1 MKDYRSLE
9 HKIRDMYVEA
19 AVARGTALRQK
30 VVNVGRP
37 DTAEDPTDTKS
48 TLAKQGKIE
57 KKIIEGK
64 VPDNWEENSKSKR
77 VATAKKLADDA
88 MDHDSTDKIVPHVP
102 KITEAFKTDTPAKQD
117 GDMDDMDA
125 KKLTGGKT
133 DVDLHPKTDDR
144 VEDQSEEDKVSK
156 KATKKVNKEI
166 GQTGA
171 KGVKEMHNPT
181 KNFGLSDSLIEATRK
196 VMTPVVEADQ
206 IDEKLVG
213 GQKKLDK
220 NHNGKLDGQDFK
232 MLRKEEAVAEGNA
245 DNKEKKNAAVA
256 AVGAKNKDGHY
267 LNKMNPAVADKIR
280 GREKMSGVDRKHYG
294 EEVVSEGPTSP
305 VVKKEKFDTADMVA
319 KFKAKGGT
327 VTKGKTAA
335 AYGAKVPK
343 RTKAMKEDVELSAEE
358 MARIEAIIAEINL

>member
-30 VVNVGRP
+30 VANVGRP
-37 DTAEDPTDTKS
+37 DTAENPTDTKS
-48 TLAKQGKIE
+48 TLAKQGEIE

-64 VPDNWEENSKSKR
+64 GPDNWEENSKSKR
-77 VATAKKLADDA
+77 VATTKKLADDA

-102 KITEAFKTDTPAKQD
+102 KITEAFKIDTPAKQD

-171 KGVKEMHNPT
+171 RGVKEMHNPT
-181 KNFGLSDSLIEATRK
+181 KNFGLSDSLIEAARK

-206 IDEKLVG
+206 IDELSKQALGNYIKAATADVG
-213 GQKKLDK
+213 VKGAEVARHHDRAMAVIHQMRKGDHSNSKQGKKDWDRSEK
-220 NHNGKLDGQDFK
+220 AFGKSWNRQGHI
-232 MLRKEEAVAEGNA
+232 
-245 DNKEKKNAAVA
+245 EKA
-256 AVGAKNKDGHY
+256 
-267 LNKMNPAVADKIR
+267 
-280 GREKMSGVDRKHYG
+280 VDRLTK

-305 VVKKEKFDTADMVA
+305 VVKKEKFDSADMIP
-319 KFKAKGGT
+319 KFKAKGDT

-343 RTKAMKEDVELSAEE
+343 RTKAMKEDVELSVEE